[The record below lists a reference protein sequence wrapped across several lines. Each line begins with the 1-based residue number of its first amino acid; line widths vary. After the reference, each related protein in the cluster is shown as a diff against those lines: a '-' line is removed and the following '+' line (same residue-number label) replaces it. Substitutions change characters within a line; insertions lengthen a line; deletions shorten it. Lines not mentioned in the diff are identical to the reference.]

1 MKRNVAKEFRNE
13 YYASLHYPEHIAE
26 LKLKLEELD
35 ASMGYHSPVWD
46 KLHYAP
52 VEHDT
57 RLSEYVTRRSRITD
71 DIERMERQIKRI
83 QGILSLVDDPV
94 KTMFIESYQPGNTVD
109 SVAEKYGYDPSW
121 ARRLIDHRLRK
132 AVQMYEDLG
141 YLENEKTRL

>member
-1 MKRNVAKEFRNE
+1 MAKEFRNE

-52 VEHDT
+52 VEHDL

-71 DIERMERQIKRI
+71 DIERMEKQIKRI

-94 KTMFIESYQPGNTVD
+94 RTMFIESYQPGNTVD
-109 SVAEKYGYDPSW
+109 RVAEKHHYSPSY
-121 ARRLIDHRLRK
+121 ARKLIDRSIRR
-132 AVQMYEDLG
+132 AVLMYEDLEF
-141 YLENEKTRL
+141 LENEKKAQP